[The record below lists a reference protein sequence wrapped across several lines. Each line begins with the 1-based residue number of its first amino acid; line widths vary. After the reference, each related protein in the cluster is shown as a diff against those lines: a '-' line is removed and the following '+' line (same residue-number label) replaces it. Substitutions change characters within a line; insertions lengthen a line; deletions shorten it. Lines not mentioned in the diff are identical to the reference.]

1 MRVRWGGAP
10 SLDLSISQL
19 AELNLINDTNSGVK
33 HSVTGGSVKGKDSS
47 SAFPDWYVLLG
58 VLHSYLLHSS
68 SPFPIGM
75 CRCHDTCPLSSF
87 QVSLFLSLQVSAA
100 VSLGGSWK
108 ERKLERRESACACL
122 AEPPRCPHIPSLSLA
137 RPRPRRGSPIAF
149 IAHCLHLPGVYD

>member
-1 MRVRWGGAP
+1 MLFMGLMRVRWGGAP

-100 VSLGGSWK
+100 VSLGGS
-108 ERKLERRESACACL
+108 
-122 AEPPRCPHIPSLSLA
+122 LA
-137 RPRPRRGSPIAF
+137 RFLPHARFLR
-149 IAHCLHLPGVYD
+149 CLLYVPGGWLF